1 MSGTRRFALLS
12 IAAALATRCLH
23 LASSAVGWATHRE
36 KTMTARTPLAGILI
50 AASLLLASHAAA
62 QTMQEQ
68 AAEHRFQ
75 LDFRVNDAALAKL
88 LPVGWETV
96 IAEKGPAKDCNLR
109 MIFID
114 RMAIIGGDGK
124 PAARPTARLVY
135 LAIPVKQT
143 ASGTVGQMIIHGLVD
158 NAADAPGAFGVYQ
171 HATTARMTRTHAA
184 SGGTVTGSESW
195 EFAAASGERIELQVE
210 YERGPATKGGNEVKF
225 FYPNDPAKYQIFKT
239 DQAIDIMRNPTTT
252 PPDHIRKFSYK
263 AGGGRI
269 AALFDGTEKVV
280 SWDSFPWYIRTVSAP

>member
-1 MSGTRRFALLS
+1 MTRSALS
-12 IAAALATRCLH
+12 IRAIVAAGLFL
-23 LASSAVGWATHRE
+23 
-36 KTMTARTPLAGILI
+36 
-50 AASLLLASHAAA
+50 AA
-62 QTMQEQ
+62 QSALPQTQLEQ

-88 LPVGWETV
+88 LPAGWDTV

-114 RMAIIGGDGK
+114 RMAIIGADGK

-135 LAIPVKQT
+135 LAIPVKET
-143 ASGTVGQMIIHGLVD
+143 ATGTAGQMIIHGLVD

-171 HATTARMTRTHAA
+171 HATTARMSRTHAA
-184 SGGTVTGSESW
+184 SGGTMTGSESW
-195 EFAAASGERIELQVE
+195 EFAAATGERIQLQVE
-210 YERGPATKGGNEVKF
+210 YERGPANKGANEVKF
-225 FYPNDPAKYQIFKT
+225 FYPGDPSKYQVFKT
-239 DQAIDIMRNPTTT
+239 DQAIDIMRNPTTQ

-263 AGGGRI
+263 AGGGKI

-280 SWDSFPWYIRTVSAP
+280 SWDSFPWYIRTISAP

>member
-1 MSGTRRFALLS
+1 MKRRTPLHGACL
-12 IAAALATRCLH
+12 AAAL
-23 LASSAVGWATHRE
+23 
-36 KTMTARTPLAGILI
+36 
-50 AASLLLASHAAA
+50 LLATPAAFP
-62 QTMQEQ
+62 QTVLEQ

-75 LDFRVNDAALAKL
+75 LDFRVNDAALARM
-88 LPVGWETV
+88 LPAGWETV

-114 RMAIIGGDGK
+114 RMAIMGGDGK
-124 PAARPTARLVY
+124 PATRPTARLVY
-135 LAIPVKQT
+135 LAIPVRQT
-143 ASGTVGQMIIHGLVD
+143 ATGATGQMIIHGLVD
-158 NAADAPGAFGVYQ
+158 HAADAPGAFGVYQ
-171 HATTARMTRTHAA
+171 HATTARMSRTHSA
-184 SGGTVTGSESW
+184 SGSTLTGAESW
-195 EFAAASGERIELQVE
+195 EFAATTGERIEVQVE
-210 YERGPATKGGNEVKF
+210 YERGPANKGANEVKF
-225 FYPNDPAKYQIFKT
+225 YYPGDPSKYQIFKT

>member
-1 MSGTRRFALLS
+1 MTKTALAGALGAAS
-12 IAAALATRCLH
+12 LFLTLHAALA
-23 LASSAVGWATHRE
+23 
-36 KTMTARTPLAGILI
+36 
-50 AASLLLASHAAA
+50 
-62 QTMQEQ
+62 QTVLEQ

-75 LDFRVNDAALAKL
+75 LDFRVNDAALAKM
-88 LPVGWETV
+88 LPQGWETV
-96 IAEKGPAKDCNLR
+96 IATQGPAKDANLR

-143 ASGTVGQMIIHGLVD
+143 ASGAVGQMIIHGLTE
-158 NAADAPGAFGVYQ
+158 NSADAPGAFGVYQ
-171 HATTARMTRTHAA
+171 HASSARMSRTVAA
-184 SGGTVTGSESW
+184 SGGAMTGSEDW
-195 EFAAASGERIELQVE
+195 EFVAASGERMEVHVE
-210 YERGPATKGGNEVKF
+210 YERGPAVKGGAETKF
-225 FYPNDPAKYQIFKT
+225 FYPNDPSKFQIFKT
-239 DQAIDIMRNPTTT
+239 DQAIDIMRNPTTV

-269 AALFDGTEKVV
+269 AALFDGTEKIV